1 MEKTTNA
8 LNTLHTE
15 INTKVDASLGSLFTK
30 DDVKNVVLHLFE
42 KVFDIIND
50 IEPQQ
55 VSNINLDVVN
65 DAITNAID
73 SYDFENEI
81 TIDNPR
87 FTIDYSNCV
96 EIDTYDIDFNNLR
109 LINHIKGIVKQDLE
123 NSVNA

>member
-8 LNTLHTE
+8 LQTLHTE

-55 VSNINLDVVN
+55 GSINLDVVN
-65 DAITNAID
+65 NAIKTAISD
-73 SYDFENEI
+73 YDFENEI

-87 FTIDYSNCV
+87 FSIDYSNSV
-96 EIDTYDIDFNNLR
+96 ELDSYDVDIHRGDLFTHISDFVRAKVEENN
-109 LINHIKGIVKQDLE
+109 
-123 NSVNA
+123 VNA